1 MQVWGWML
9 IVKKTAG
16 VAREVSLGN
25 LFNAGKRIHPGFE
38 TQGKRHKKSKNRD
51 ISGSTKRTYAPEIS
65 LEKIFF
71 FEIELQSLSTI
82 HQPSWF
88 EPMHCLHR
96 SPTQMKA
103 IVRLLKSSH
112 VYAPLPSVKCAQFN
126 EDVSFKG
133 RSRLS
138 ANKYLSRKTWKGK
151 VNTRRVKSSIRNMTS
166 ESSFPVIYWQ
176 CWHFY
181 LD

>member
-1 MQVWGWML
+1 ML
-9 IVKKTAG
+9 IVTKSAG
-16 VAREVSLGN
+16 VAPEMNLGN
-25 LFNAGKRIHPGFE
+25 LFNAGE
-38 TQGKRHKKSKNRD
+38 
-51 ISGSTKRTYAPEIS
+51 GSTLALKPRANVTKSPKTEIS
-65 LEKIFF
+65 VAPQKGLMPPNFF
-71 FEIELQSLSTI
+71 GKDFSFSRFNYN

-112 VYAPLPSVKCAQFN
+112 VYAPLASVKCAQFN

-151 VNTRRVKSSIRNMTS
+151 VNIRRVKSCMSNMRRESTFPFSRNTQS
-166 ESSFPVIYWQ
+166 WQ
-176 CWHFY
+176 CWHIY
-181 LD
+181 LA